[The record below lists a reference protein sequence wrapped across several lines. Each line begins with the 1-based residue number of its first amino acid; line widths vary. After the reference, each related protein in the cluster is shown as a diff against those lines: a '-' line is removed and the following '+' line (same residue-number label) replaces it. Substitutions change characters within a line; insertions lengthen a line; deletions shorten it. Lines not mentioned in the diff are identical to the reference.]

1 MSDVPLTHSR
11 FGRRDFLTAGLG
23 VAGGVAL
30 WAGGLAGPA
39 SAAGA
44 ERALWREGR
53 SANGWPVT
61 DKVHDHRVEGAEQ
74 VTVPLLAGDVATV
87 LLFVA
92 RRVNYEIATLDAGEV
107 TGHTTDRTVS
117 TRYESNYL
125 SGTAIAVRPV
135 LYPVGSKDGL
145 FPHETVVVRDILA
158 DCEGV
163 VRWGGDE
170 EVPKESHFQIDVRPG
185 DERLATIARKF
196 EQWDRTPGAGPGT
209 INPFAPERQ
218 RAAKALERRQRAA

>member
-1 MSDVPLTHSR
+1 MSDALPTASR

-23 VAGGVAL
+23 IAGGVAL
-30 WAGGLAGPA
+30 WAGGLTGPA
-39 SAAGA
+39 TAAEA
-44 ERALWREGR
+44 ERALWREER

-61 DKVHDHRVEGAEQ
+61 SEVHKHRVEGAEQ

-92 RRVNYEIATLDAGEV
+92 RRFNYEIATLHADEV
-107 TGHTTDRTVS
+107 TGHTMDRAVS
-117 TRYESNYL
+117 ARYESNYL
-125 SGTAIAVRPV
+125 SGTAIAIRPV
-135 LYPVGSKDGL
+135 LYPAGSKEGL

-170 EVPKESHFQIDVRPG
+170 KVPKESHFHIDVRPG

>member
-1 MSDVPLTHSR
+1 MSDVLPTASR

-23 VAGGVAL
+23 IAGGVTL
-30 WAGGLAGPA
+30 WAGGLTGPA
-39 SAAGA
+39 TAAGA
-44 ERALWREGR
+44 ERALWREER

-61 DKVHDHRVEGAEQ
+61 SEVHEHQVEGTEQ
-74 VTVPLLAGDVATV
+74 VTVPLLAGDVATA

-92 RRVNYEIATLDAGEV
+92 RRFNYEIATLDAGEV
-107 TGHTTDRTVS
+107 TGHSMDRAVS
-117 TRYESNYL
+117 ARYESNYL
-125 SGTAIAVRPV
+125 SGTAIAIRPV

-145 FPHETVVVRDILA
+145 FPHETVVIRDILA

-170 EVPKESHFQIDVRPG
+170 KIPKESHFQIDVGPG
-185 DERLATIARKF
+185 DERLATVARKF

-209 INPFAPERQ
+209 INAFVSERQ
-218 RAAKALERRQRAA
+218 RAAKALERRQRVA